1 MKGSHTMKNVLKAI
15 AIVTLAA
22 ILCVSFTSCSLF
34 NKALPTNQST
44 DIPITFDKKY
54 IQETPKE
61 EDNRTYTFYANQ
73 TGIMER
79 YYVYNSEIF
88 PEDNYV
94 LSGTVEFEWRIAD
107 GCVYLFKTG
116 ERYNDDH
123 TEKKNIS
130 LTDLPFSFGDE
141 FMICVGGNGGVSR
154 YILEGSE
161 LEALITE

>member
-1 MKGSHTMKNVLKAI
+1 MKNILKAI
-15 AIVTLAA
+15 AIVTLVA

-54 IQETPKE
+54 IQEIPKKN
-61 EDNRTYTFYANQ
+61 DNKSYTFYANQ

-79 YYVYNSEIF
+79 YYVYTSEIF

-94 LSGTVEFEWRIAD
+94 LSGIVEFEWHIAD

-123 TEKKNIS
+123 TEGEGIA

-141 FMICVGGNGGVSR
+141 FMICVGGSGGVDR
-154 YILEGSE
+154 YILEGSD
-161 LEALITE
+161 LEKALKDK